1 MEHIE
6 LVTVSSEAD
15 SDDDQEIDNEQEN
28 WTELTSCVDKYLM
41 RLEGGLVE
49 RRYFYIIFLWDPV
62 DRYLS
67 DWRHVQRGATWKTA
81 ELRCGNQSWA
91 KKCCQLL

>member
-1 MEHIE
+1 
-6 LVTVSSEAD
+6 
-15 SDDDQEIDNEQEN
+15 
-28 WTELTSCVDKYLM
+28 M

-91 KKCCQLL
+91 KIFPNCYEVSRLPKVVLSEIMMLRMILLMSTVSTATGLRWRLLSS